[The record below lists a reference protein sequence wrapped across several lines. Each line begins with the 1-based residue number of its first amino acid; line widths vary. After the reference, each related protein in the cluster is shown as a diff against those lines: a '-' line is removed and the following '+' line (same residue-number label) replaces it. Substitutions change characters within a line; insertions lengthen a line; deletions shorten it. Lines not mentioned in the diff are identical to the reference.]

1 MLEMSLMTST
11 STSTCV
17 RVAKEIKRRIF
28 LSRNEYMFLNYVL
41 ELKAMK
47 TFKNIID
54 HIVSTNAF
62 YEICNIFRYLA
73 KLYR

>member
-1 MLEMSLMTST
+1 
-11 STSTCV
+11 
-17 RVAKEIKRRIF
+17 
-28 LSRNEYMFLNYVL
+28 MFLNYVL